1 MDSASSGI
9 RDLWRGVLVL
19 VEAAARV
26 IVVASEYNNVERADA
41 EATLSEMLS
50 ALRLPGACSS
60 LLRSA
65 RKSRQSISLKSR
77 LLSASFAVI

>member
-9 RDLWRGVLVL
+9 RDLWRIVLVL
-19 VEAAARV
+19 MEAAACV

-50 ALRLPGACSS
+50 ALRLPEEQSV
-60 LLRSA
+60 A
-65 RKSRQSISLKSR
+65 RRRNSRQLISLKSR

>member
-19 VEAAARV
+19 MEAAAYA
-26 IVVASEYNNVERADA
+26 IVVASEYNNAERADA

-50 ALRLPGACSS
+50 ALRLPEEQSVARC
-60 LLRSA
+60 
-65 RKSRQSISLKSR
+65 RKSRQLISLKSR
-77 LLSASFAVI
+77 LLSALFAVI

>member
-19 VEAAARV
+19 VEAACV

-41 EATLSEMLS
+41 EATLSDMLS

-65 RKSRQSISLKSR
+65 RKSRQLISLKSR
-77 LLSASFAVI
+77 LLSALFAVI